1 LILKDIQNDE
11 PYVGSVSIARS
22 IFLEGKI
29 NQTHKMWI
37 TLFDDQG
44 DDEYDGAMGLND
56 DEDPRVLMEFT
67 VTPVVV
73 PPPVIPETSPTRKSQ
88 PVKPTTSASPS
99 KKSYLDPIGQTKEQK
114 RTPVASG
121 PQRLSSPTK

>member
-1 LILKDIQNDE
+1 MVLIIKDIQNDE

-22 IFLEGKI
+22 IFLEAAT
-29 NQTHKMWI
+29 NQVHKMWI

-67 VTPVVV
+67 ITQANAPAPVQ
-73 PPPVIPETSPTRKSQ
+73 ESS
-88 PVKPTTSASPS
+88 
-99 KKSYLDPIGQTKEQK
+99 
-114 RTPVASG
+114 
-121 PQRLSSPTK
+121 PQRKKL